1 MFIRNGKYYFMWSVD
16 DARSDDYRVAYGT
29 ADNPLGPIVIPDNA
43 TVLSK
48 HGPAKGTG
56 HHSVVNVPGTDDW
69 FICYHRFAIPGPG
82 TPRGDGVRREST
94 LDRLVFA
101 ADGSIEEVVP
111 TLESIGPVVSRG

>member
-1 MFIRNGKYYFMWSVD
+1 MDREGVILRK
-16 DARSDDYRVAYGT
+16 RPEYGIL
-29 ADNPLGPIVIPDNA
+29 A
-43 TVLSK
+43 
-48 HGPAKGTG
+48 TG
-56 HHSVVNVPGTDDW
+56 HHTVVNVPGTDDW

-82 TPRGDGVRREST
+82 TPRGDGMRREST